1 MTGKA
6 RGRPRDPRVDEAVST
21 HLLQLM
27 AERGPS
33 GFSMDELA
41 ARSGVGKAAIYRRY
55 RSREEMEQAGLAA
68 INEDLPDVSDLPVR
82 QALVTLLTWLAG
94 SHAAGMTPTWLLAM
108 QRMPAVRDLYRAKIS
123 GPRIVALMGI
133 LQRGQADGV
142 LRGDLNLPDAMRIL
156 EFSGHHGRD
165 AKDSRGRARGHVC
178 DGRSDPPGDDQSDSR
193 QRFVIGKR
201 RSRPNARN
209 VIFVPGGYWRRF
221 HSAASVSCTIRA
233 TNSWS

>member
-156 EFSGHHGRD
+156 SSVAIMAGMQRTVAAEHVDMSAMVDLILQGMINPTLASG
-165 AKDSRGRARGHVC
+165 S
-178 DGRSDPPGDDQSDSR
+178 
-193 QRFVIGKR
+193 
-201 RSRPNARN
+201 
-209 VIFVPGGYWRRF
+209 
-221 HSAASVSCTIRA
+221 
-233 TNSWS
+233 